1 MAIAIAGIVCI
12 GVIAVT
18 MIIAA
23 AVIAVKESERKDGR

>member
-18 MIIAA
+18 MIAA
-23 AVIAVKESERKDGR
+23 ATVIAVKGSGKRGDE